1 MSTGPQ
7 SRRYGHPSVP
17 PALRPR
23 LPAATSIG
31 TVVIGAGQAG
41 LALSHCLTERGHD
54 HVLLERG
61 RTAERW
67 RSQRWDSL
75 RLLTPNWMTRL
86 PGHHYDGQDPD
97 GFMTAVEAAGM
108 FDAYAAS
115 FDAPIVE
122 GAEVE
127 QVTHDGCRFLV
138 RTASGTWRAD
148 NVVVAT
154 GWCDLPAVPK
164 LARHLSPRIH
174 QVVPANYRN
183 PGDVPDGGVLVVGAS
198 ATGVQLADEL
208 HRAGHPTTIA
218 VGSHLRMPRRYRG
231 MDICWW
237 LDHIGAFDR
246 TVDQIDD
253 LRAARAEPSLQL
265 AGRPDHSTLDL
276 ARLQADGVRL
286 AGRLAGADGV
296 RVAFD
301 SGLQATLATAEARM
315 ERLLTRIDGAITRAG
330 LEDEVLDAEPL
341 PVVSPVAVPRS
352 LDLEAAGITSVLWAT
367 GYRRRYSWLALPVLD
382 ARGEIVQRRGI
393 TPFPGAYVLGQRLQ
407 HRRSSSFI
415 DGVGRDAEYVAS
427 HIATRRKRRT
437 ELAALLLARA

>member
-1 MSTGPQ
+1 MSTG
-7 SRRYGHPSVP
+7 SRGQGDGQPSVP

-23 LPAATSIG
+23 HPAASTTG

-41 LALSHCLTERGHD
+41 LALSHCLTERGHE

-61 RTAERW
+61 RVAERW

-86 PGHHYDGQDPD
+86 PGHRYTGGDPD
-97 GFMTAVEAAGM
+97 GFMTAAEAVGM
-108 FDAYAAS
+108 FDSYAAS
-115 FDAPIVE
+115 FDAPVVE
-122 GAEVE
+122 GVEVE
-127 QVTHDGCRFLV
+127 QVTHDGCRFVV

-154 GWCDLPAVPK
+154 GWCDLPAVPR
-164 LARHLSPRIH
+164 LGRHLSARIH
-174 QVVPANYRN
+174 QIVPTSYRN
-183 PGDVPDGGVLVVGAS
+183 PADVPEGGVLVVGAS

-218 VGSHLRMPRRYRG
+218 VGSHFRMPRRYRG
-231 MDICWW
+231 MDVCWW

-246 TVDQIDD
+246 TVDEIDD
-253 LRAARAEPSLQL
+253 VRSARGEPSLQL
-265 AGRPDHSTLDL
+265 AGRPDHASLDL
-276 ARLQADGVRL
+276 ARLQADGIRL
-286 AGRLAGADGV
+286 AGRLAGVNGA
-296 RVAFD
+296 RVVFD
-301 SGLQATLATAEARM
+301 SGLEATLAAADARM

-341 PVVSPVAVPRS
+341 PRVRPVDAPRS
-352 LDLEAAGITSVLWAT
+352 LDLESAGITSVVWAT
-367 GYRRRYSWLALPVLD
+367 GYRRRYPWLGLPVLD

-415 DGVGRDAEYVAS
+415 DGVGRDAEYIAS
-427 HIATRRKRRT
+427 HIATRRKRRS
-437 ELAALLLARA
+437 ELAALLLARV